1 MFLLSCCHCSPA
13 KGTSKWSGLE
23 GLHERTQ
30 GSLIEQTLRE
40 MASSEEFARTAAD
53 LKRLGQ
59 KRLTLKEKR
68 ARRRALDNLGV
79 PGFHAFLQQQG
90 VAITRVP
97 ADTLQLNIGLY
108 CNQACVHCHVES
120 SPKRCACRYVQAV
133 IRFSGPVFP
142 YCPPLV
148 ALLTPLVPLLLSF
161 LSLVPALFSISLR
174 FLFLDFPASA
184 IPNSKDVPMPSPF
197 PHAHTFFSRHPPC
210 HMVADDHRVV
220 IMRLLRLAV
229 LQQGDDV

>member
-120 SPKRCACRYVQAV
+120 SPKRSVRVPLCASRHSFV
-133 IRFSGPVFP
+133 RPR
-142 YCPPLV
+142 
-148 ALLTPLVPLLLSF
+148 VPLLPPPRSFVDPTCTPVVVLPLSCPRPPF
-161 LSLVPALFSISLR
+161 HIPPLSVS
-174 FLFLDFPASA
+174 
-184 IPNSKDVPMPSPF
+184 
-197 PHAHTFFSRHPPC
+197 
-210 HMVADDHRVV
+210 
-220 IMRLLRLAV
+220 
-229 LQQGDDV
+229 